1 MVRRTLTDPGQADG
15 GAGMITVGAD
25 EREVILRIASSIT
38 SAQHDP
44 IEVVRNSFPMLA
56 WLEHAT
62 DEEDLVHRLEALNRM
77 WCNLPD
83 ADDRGPVLDSPAEF
97 VAGAEIF
104 YLFATGDP
112 EIPDGLTGGDAV

>member
-1 MVRRTLTDPGQADG
+1 
-15 GAGMITVGAD
+15 MIAVGAD
-25 EREVILRIASSIT
+25 DREVILRIASSIT
-38 SAQHDP
+38 RAQHDP
-44 IEVVRNSFPMLA
+44 IEVVRNSVPMLT

-62 DEEDLVHRLEALNRM
+62 DKGDLAHRLEALNRM

-83 ADDRGPVLDSPAEF
+83 SDDRGPVLDSPAAF
-97 VAGAEIF
+97 VVGAEIF